1 MTVNDEDCLLILA
14 IRNDQIDLVINCE
27 IFI

>member
-14 IRNDQIDLVINCE
+14 IRNDQIDLVIYCE